1 MNKINKLDIKN
12 SIISIA
18 KIDKED
24 YICLT
29 DMAKAKE
36 GDNRAA
42 DVIKNLIRTRTTI
55 EFLGT

>member
-1 MNKINKLDIKN
+1 MSKISTIDIKN
-12 SIISIA
+12 AIISIT
-18 KIDKED
+18 KIEEED

-42 DVIKNLIRTRTTI
+42 DVIKFTK
-55 EFLGT
+55 